1 MALKQMS
8 TIGLIL
14 SKSFKLKTAVINL
27 GCPKNEVDA
36 EKLIYLL
43 LESGFELLPEP
54 DEAEV
59 IIVNTCAFIQ
69 PAVEEAVNTI
79 LNMATLKEDGACR
92 LLVVCGCLPQRYG
105 LLLTQEIPEIDLL
118 FGTSDFHKIPEAIKK
133 FSKEPDLKPAIS
145 VISSPDYSA
154 LHSVPQHIT
163 SPVAYSYL
171 KISEG
176 CNNCCSYCM
185 IPTIKGPQQSVP
197 LAALL
202 TQARQMLSRGVK
214 EINLVA
220 QDITAYGS
228 DLESKP
234 QLTDLLKA
242 LTRLPEIGRLR
253 LLYAYPHRITS
264 ELIDLIAHESLICSY
279 MDIPIQHFSDPI
291 LAKMGRHDKAK
302 DIRYTLETMKNRIP
316 DLSLRSTVI
325 VGFPGESDDDFRKL
339 LDFVNEGFF
348 DYLGAFSYW
357 PEDGS
362 RAAQFQQQISDT
374 LKNERLQ
381 AILEVQQGITE
392 KRLQAEIG
400 KTRKVLI
407 EGLSQ
412 ESDLLL
418 QGRTAFQA
426 PEIDGVTYL
435 TEGDASPG
443 TIVDVEIYDAHEFD
457 LFARIK

>member
-1 MALKQMS
+1 MK
-8 TIGLIL
+8 I
-14 SKSFKLKTAVINL
+14 AVINL

-43 LESGFELLPEP
+43 IEEGYQLLAEP
-54 DEAEV
+54 DNAE
-59 IIVNTCAFIQ
+59 IIIINTCAFIQ
-69 PAVEEAVNTI
+69 PAVEESINTI
-79 LNMATLKEDGACR
+79 LYLSRFKEEGACR

-105 LLLTQEIPEIDLL
+105 VSLGEEISEIDLF
-118 FGTSDFHKIPEAIKK
+118 FGTSDFHKIPGAIKK
-133 FSKEPDLKPAIS
+133 FSENPNLDPIAN
-145 VISSPDYSA
+145 VISSPDYRN
-154 LHSVPQHIT
+154 LHSIPQYIT
-163 SPVAYSYL
+163 PPESYSYL

-176 CNNCCSYCM
+176 CNNRCSYCM
-185 IPTIKGPQQSVP
+185 IPSIKGPQQSVP
-197 LAALL
+197 LEKLL
-202 TQARQMLSRGVK
+202 TQAQQMVADGVR

-220 QDITAYGS
+220 QDITAYGN
-228 DLESKP
+228 DLKNKS

-242 LTRLPEIGRLR
+242 LISLPALGRLR
-253 LLYAYPHRITS
+253 LLYAYPHRITP
-264 ELIDLIAHESLICSY
+264 ELISLMAHESSICSY
-279 MDIPIQHFSDPI
+279 LDVPIQHISDPI
-291 LAKMGRHDKAK
+291 LKRMGRYDKAK
-302 DIRYTLETMKNRIP
+302 DIRYTLETMKNKIP
-316 DLSLRSTVI
+316 NLFLRSTVI

-362 RAAQFQQQISDT
+362 RAAQFSQQIPDS

-381 AILEVQQGITE
+381 AILEVQQPLTE

-400 KTRKVLI
+400 KTRKVLV

-426 PEIDGVTYL
+426 PEIDGTTYI
-435 TEGDASPG
+435 TEGNAQSG
-443 TIVDVEIYDAHEFD
+443 RIVDVEIHDCHEFD

>member
-8 TIGLIL
+8 TIGLIPL
-14 SKSFKLKTAVINL
+14 KFVKLKTAVINL

-36 EKLIYLL
+36 EKLVYLL
-43 LESGFELLPEP
+43 LESGFELLSEP
-54 DEAEV
+54 DEAEI

-69 PAVEEAVNTI
+69 PAVEEAINTV
-79 LNMATLKEDGACR
+79 LNMARLKEEGACR

-105 LLLTQEIPEIDLL
+105 VMLNREIPEIDLL
-118 FGTSDFHKIPEAIKK
+118 FGTSDFHKIPEAIGN
-133 FSKEPDLKPAIS
+133 FSKNSSLKPAIS
-145 VISSPDYSA
+145 EITSPDYSF
-154 LHSVPQHIT
+154 LDSVPQHI
-163 SPVAYSYL
+163 SPPSAYSYL

-176 CNNCCSYCM
+176 CNNRCSYCM
-185 IPTIKGPQQSVP
+185 IPVIKGPQQSVP

-202 TQARQMLSRGVK
+202 TQAQQMVTDGVR

-220 QDITAYGS
+220 QDITAYGN

-234 QLTDLLKA
+234 RLTDLLKA
-242 LTRLPEIGRLR
+242 LTNLPKLGRLR

-264 ELIDLIAHESLICSY
+264 ELIDLMAHENLICSY
-279 MDIPIQHFSDPI
+279 MDIPIQHISDPI
-291 LAKMGRHDKAK
+291 LAKMGRHDNAK
-302 DIRYTLETMKNRIP
+302 DIRYTLETMKNKIP
-316 DLSLRSTVI
+316 DLFLRSTVI
-325 VGFPGESDDDFRKL
+325 VGFPGENDDDFRKL
-339 LDFVNEGFF
+339 LDFVKEGFF
-348 DYLGAFSYW
+348 DYLGAFPYW

-362 RAAQFQQQISDT
+362 QAAKFAQQLPDS

-400 KTRKVLI
+400 KTREVLI

-412 ESDLLL
+412 ESDLLI

-426 PEIDGVTYL
+426 PEIDGVTYI
-435 TEGDASPG
+435 TEGDARPG
-443 TIVDVEIYDAHEFD
+443 TIVDVEIHDCHEFD